1 MNAWPSQQAAE
12 YFLQLGDTE
21 FGPLTLVQ
29 LNQMRSRGEI
39 EATTLCRAS
48 DSAEYRE
55 LAEAFPHMAH
65 FVPRLPEERAQE
77 TYLMNLPH
85 HMASSSAIFAF
96 VGVTQ
101 GAGILQTVLAASAVG
116 CGAYAFGQKVGVRA
130 FLGMGVGFAILG
142 HLVAEWWIELNG
154 G

>member
-1 MNAWPSQQAAE
+1 MSTPISRPVQE

-39 EATTLCRAS
+39 EATTLCRAV
-48 DSAEYRE
+48 DSEDYRE
-55 LAEAFPHMAH
+55 LGAVFPHMAH
-65 FVPRLPEERAQE
+65 FVPRLPVERERE

-85 HMASSSAIFAF
+85 HLASASTVFAF
-96 VGVTQ
+96 VAVTRGSGV
-101 GAGILQTVLAASAVG
+101 LQTLLAVFCIGS
-116 CGAYAFGQKVGVRA
+116 GAYAFAKKAGVRA

-142 HLVAEWWIELNG
+142 HLVAEWWAELNG